1 MAFPG
6 FGLGLCGG
14 KRFAWASAG
23 PGSRGEQFVNPQ
35 PEAPGNLL
43 ERGQTG
49 VSFDPELVELIELIS
64 DAASFR
70 GLFLCPPAGVPQL
83 AQSFAECDRCQFLFH
98 S

>member
-1 MAFPG
+1 MY
-6 FGLGLCGG
+6 
-14 KRFAWASAG
+14 
-23 PGSRGEQFVNPQ
+23 PQ

-49 VSFDPELVELIELIS
+49 VSFDPEPVELIEFIS

-70 GLFLCPPAGVPQL
+70 GLFLRPPAGLPQL
-83 AQSFAECDRCQFLFH
+83 SQSFSERDRCRFLFH